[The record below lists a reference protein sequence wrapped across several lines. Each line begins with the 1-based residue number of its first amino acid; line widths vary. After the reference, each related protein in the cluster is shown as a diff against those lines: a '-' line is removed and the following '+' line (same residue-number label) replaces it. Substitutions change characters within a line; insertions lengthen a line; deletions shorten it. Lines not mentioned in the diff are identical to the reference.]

1 MRTGN
6 DLTVAAEHPTD
17 MIPPF
22 GHTRNMDGE
31 DGAPDTKPGR
41 ATITPL
47 KVVLGLIAAALGG
60 AAADLFANNAA
71 TQWGWTA
78 FGVVF
83 VLAGLISTVW
93 WLSGLHERSRGR
105 RLATPLLITLA
116 LIALLATAVLRF
128 TAPELVGWVMLAA
141 SVCIIAATLLIS
153 DTDHRLVAVFGV
165 AMIGVGVAMFGFGV
179 ALILMGAAA
188 WITDDTPSKVAMIG
202 VEVAMIGVG
211 VTSILMAWL
220 GWTTDD
226 TPFSVVAM
234 IGVGVGVGGGVTAWI
249 VGGTLFLVAMLGVGV
264 AMIGVGVT
272 FILMG
277 AAAWTPDAPFF
288 EVVII
293 GGGIALIGVE
303 VVTWIEGRTLFGVAV
318 IGLGVAVIGGGVT
331 LIVFLGWA
339 LDAQE
344 WPGKVHAWLSNTDD
358 TDAPPSDEPDG

>member
-211 VTSILMAWL
+211 VTSILM
-220 GWTTDD
+220 
-226 TPFSVVAM
+226 
-234 IGVGVGVGGGVTAWI
+234 
-249 VGGTLFLVAMLGVGV
+249 
-264 AMIGVGVT
+264 
-272 FILMG
+272 G

>member
-188 WITDDTPSKVAMIG
+188 W
-202 VEVAMIGVG
+202 
-211 VTSILMAWL
+211 
-220 GWTTDD
+220 
-226 TPFSVVAM
+226 
-234 IGVGVGVGGGVTAWI
+234 
-249 VGGTLFLVAMLGVGV
+249 
-264 AMIGVGVT
+264 
-272 FILMG
+272 
-277 AAAWTPDAPFF
+277 TPDAPFF

>member
-188 WITDDTPSKVAMIG
+188 WITD
-202 VEVAMIGVG
+202 
-211 VTSILMAWL
+211 
-220 GWTTDD
+220 
-226 TPFSVVAM
+226 
-234 IGVGVGVGGGVTAWI
+234 
-249 VGGTLFLVAMLGVGV
+249 
-264 AMIGVGVT
+264 
-272 FILMG
+272 
-277 AAAWTPDAPFF
+277 APFF